1 MNRDWLAVFEALKA
15 VYSDGAFS
23 NISINEAVSRH
34 KGSRESFVR
43 TFAKGVLRD
52 SIRLDFIIGRL
63 ADKGLESIKQ
73 RPLIIL
79 RMGIYAID
87 RLDSVPE
94 HAAVSEAVELAKR
107 VAKGS
112 DRFVNGMLRGY
123 LRRKAEFAHEL
134 MEPHIR
140 YSFSKGVYSLLSE
153 QYGEE
158 VNDIVEALNTP
169 PEVYL
174 RANTLKAGKDDVVEM
189 LKEQGIDARP
199 CKENSEAINA
209 KGNGIVSSPLYRQGF
224 YTVQSLSSM
233 MAVKALGPE
242 PGSKVLDLCSA
253 PGGKTGYM
261 AELMGNEGSITACDI
276 YPHRLMLTQAAMKRL
291 GVSICAHEERD
302 AAVFEPSFEDSF
314 DYVLADVPC
323 SGLGVIA
330 GKPEIKLTADPAGY
344 DELIKL
350 QKAILTNALRY
361 VKPGGRLEYSTCTL
375 NKNENEKVVK
385 DVLSKAGSSASL
397 VEMVT
402 IMPYNGKVGFF
413 YTIIEKLEE
422 SKERNKENNKD

>member
-34 KGSRESFVR
+34 HGSRESFVR

-52 SIRLDFIIGRL
+52 SIRLDFIIDSL
-63 ADKGLESIKQ
+63 AEKGIESIKL

-87 RLDSVPE
+87 RLDSVPQ
-94 HAAVSEAVELAKR
+94 HAAVSEAVELAKS

-123 LRRKAEFAHEL
+123 LRRREEFDPEG
-134 MEPHIR
+134 MEPYIR
-140 YSFSKGVYSLLSE
+140 HSFSEGVFSLLSK
-153 QYGEE
+153 QYGKE
-158 VNDIVEALNTP
+158 VNDIAEALNTP

-174 RANTLKAGKDDVVEM
+174 RANTLKAGRDEVIRM
-189 LKEQGIDARP
+189 LTEQGIEAHP
-199 CKENSEAINA
+199 CEENSEAINA
-209 KGNGIVSSPLYRQGF
+209 KGSGIVSNDLYRQGY

-233 MAVKALGPE
+233 IAVKALDPK

-291 GVSICAHEERD
+291 GVSICATEERD
-302 AAVFEPSFEDSF
+302 AAVYDPVLEENF

-330 GKPEIKLTADPAGY
+330 SKPEIKLTTDPSRY
-344 DELIKL
+344 DELISI
-350 QKAILTNALRY
+350 QKEILTNAIRY
-361 VKPGGRLEYSTCTL
+361 VKPGGRVEYSTCTL
-375 NKNENEKVVK
+375 NKNENEAVVK
-385 DVLSKAGSSASL
+385 DVLSKACSSARI
-397 VEMVT
+397 VEMAT

-413 YTIIEKLEE
+413 YTIIEK
-422 SKERNKENNKD
+422 

>member
-15 VYSDGAFS
+15 VYSEGAFS

-34 KGSRESFVR
+34 HGSRESFVR

-63 ADKGLESIKQ
+63 ADKGIGSIKT

-87 RLDSVPE
+87 RLDSVPQ
-94 HAAVSEAVELAKR
+94 HAAVSEAVELAKS

-123 LRRKAEFAHEL
+123 LRRRDEFDPEG
-134 MEPHIR
+134 MEPCIR
-140 YSFSKGVYSLLSE
+140 HSFSEGVFSLLSE
-153 QYGEE
+153 QYGDE
-158 VNDIVEALNTP
+158 VNDIANALNTP

-174 RANTLKAGKDDVVEM
+174 RANTLKASRDDVIDM
-189 LKEQGIDARP
+189 LTEQGIEASP
-199 CKENSEAINA
+199 CEENSEAINA
-209 KGNGIVSSPLYRQGF
+209 KGSGIVSNPLYRQGY

-233 MAVKALGPE
+233 MAVKALDPK
-242 PGSKVLDLCSA
+242 PGSRVIDLCSA

-291 GVSICAHEERD
+291 GVSICAAEERD
-302 AAVFEPSFEDSF
+302 AGVFDPTLGNGF

-330 GKPEIKLTADPAGY
+330 SKPEIKLTTDPSRY
-344 DELIKL
+344 DELISV
-350 QKAILTNALRY
+350 QKAILTNAIRY
-361 VKPGGRLEYSTCTL
+361 ARPGGRVEYSTCTL
-375 NKNENEKVVK
+375 NKNENEAVVK
-385 DVLSKAGSSASL
+385 DVLSKAGSCARI
-397 VEMVT
+397 VEMAT

-413 YTIIEKLEE
+413 YTIIEKQNE
-422 SKERNKENNKD
+422 